1 MTALSDIATHPP
13 RMRKKRPRAKHH
25 DTTRKP
31 RLRRTFFLVLPGV
44 DGAVN
49 LDQGALSCP
58 AILRSSEAELRYHVN
73 KYRENFWWKL
83 NWIKDG
89 DASACPMYKALE
101 DILQI
106 WKNCGFVILSQAR
119 PELESHAE
127 VIIEYLIWQIR
138 ERGWDNRR
146 S

>member
-1 MTALSDIATHPP
+1 MTALSDIAKPP
-13 RMRKKRPRAKHH
+13 HQRKKRPRAKAH
-25 DTTRKP
+25 DTMRRP

-49 LDQGALSCP
+49 LDTGPLACKAVLS
-58 AILRSSEAELRYHVN
+58 SSEAELRYHVN
-73 KYRENFWWKL
+73 KYRENFWLQL
-83 NWIKDG
+83 NWLKEG
-89 DASACPMYKALE
+89 DAQVHPMYQALE